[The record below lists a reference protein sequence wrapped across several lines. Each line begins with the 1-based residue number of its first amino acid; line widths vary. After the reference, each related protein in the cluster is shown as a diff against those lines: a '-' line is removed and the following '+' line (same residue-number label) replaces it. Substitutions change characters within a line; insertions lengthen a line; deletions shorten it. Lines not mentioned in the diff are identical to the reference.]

1 MLIFRAGL
9 ELLALFEQPQLK
21 DLEQQ
26 GYPGGDGTVGVEGM
40 QVLHLRSGPRRAPQ
54 SLEDLTPD
62 LHSSSPPGA
71 AARAG
76 IDSSLDFSPVV
87 ASKEQQTG
95 VSCSFLLLKP
105 KTSVPTPEDKW
116 V

>member
-1 MLIFRAGL
+1 MFRAGL

-40 QVLHLRSGPRRAPQ
+40 QVLHVRSGPRRAPQ
-54 SLEDLTPD
+54 SSEDLNPD
-62 LHSSSPPGA
+62 RHSSSPGA
-71 AARAG
+71 EARAG

-105 KTSVPTPEDKW
+105 KTSVPTLEDKW

>member
-1 MLIFRAGL
+1 MLMFRAGL
-9 ELLALFEQPQLK
+9 ELLTLFEQPQLK
-21 DLEQQ
+21 DLQQQ
-26 GYPGGDGTVGVEGM
+26 GYP
-40 QVLHLRSGPRRAPQ
+40 RAPQ
-54 SLEDLTPD
+54 SSEDLTPD
-62 LHSSSPPGA
+62 LHSSSPGA
-71 AARAG
+71 EARAG

-105 KTSVPTPEDKW
+105 KTSVPTLEDKW